1 METDCAVVESVSI
14 EVSLAA
20 CFRDICCLDLMLII
34 RQLTFA
40 KIVVHDD
47 LRVIFFC
54 L

>member
-20 CFRDICCLDLMLII
+20 CFGDICCLMQII
-34 RQLTFA
+34 GQLTFA

-47 LRVIFFC
+47 LRVISFC

>member
-20 CFRDICCLDLMLII
+20 CFRDICCLMLII